1 MDYVII
7 RVNKLLQKLEGY
19 NSMPT
24 VYDIPAQE
32 LIDFVAAELKK
43 TKSVTPPEWASYVK
57 TGSFKQHAPRNPDW
71 WYVRCASLLRKVY
84 VHGTIGTSHLR
95 KEYGGRKGGTA
106 KPEHF
111 RKASGAI
118 IRKALQQLEKAGL
131 VTSERKGRVV
141 SSKGR
146 SMLDKI
152 ATNMIKEKYP
162 ELKKY

>member
-1 MDYVII
+1 
-7 RVNKLLQKLEGY
+7 
-19 NSMPT
+19 MPT
-24 VYDIPAQE
+24 VYDIPIQD
-32 LIDFVAAELKK
+32 LIEVVAEELKRS
-43 TKSVTPPEWASYVK
+43 KSVTPPEWASYVK

-84 VHGTIGTSHLR
+84 VQGPIGISHLR
-95 KEYGGRKGGTA
+95 KEYGGRKGGRSQ
-106 KPEHF
+106 PEHF
-111 RKASGAI
+111 TKASGAI

-131 VTSERKGRVV
+131 VTSERKGRVI

-152 ATNMIKEKYP
+152 ATNLINEKYP